1 MKCPFCG
8 YSFEEAQ
15 KVCLG
20 CPLRGQCKA
29 VCCPNCGYELERES
43 KLADLVRKV
52 WGKESSESRESEESE
67 GQEGI

>member
-8 YSFEEAQ
+8 FEFEESQ
-15 KVCLG
+15 EVCCG

-43 KLADLVRKV
+43 KLADLVRRV
-52 WGKESSESRESEESE
+52 WKRESRESRESEEV
-67 GQEGI
+67 